1 MKRYD
6 KLTFISRSD
15 TCRAPMAEALM
26 QAKLLLEDILVDT
39 RGMIALF
46 PEPVNPKA
54 MEIINQ
60 NGLPLEE
67 HEAVQLTKDDFDER
81 TLMLTMEEAQ
91 KAKILEEYPDTAK
104 NVYTLSEYCG
114 RTGDVESPF
123 GKDSSAYG
131 ECFFFLKDLIEKL
144 AEILKEEEE
153 NDSDSM

>member
-1 MKRYD
+1 MKKYD

-26 QAKLLLEDILVDT
+26 QAKLILEDILVDT
-39 RGMIALF
+39 RGMIVLF

-60 NGLPLEE
+60 YALPLEG
-67 HEAVQLTKDDFDER
+67 HEAVPLTKDDFDER

-114 RTGDVESPF
+114 RSGDVESPL
-123 GKDSSAYG
+123 GKDVPAYG
-131 ECFFFLKDLIEKL
+131 ACFLVLKELVEKL

-153 NDSDSM
+153 NDSSSM